1 MSVPF
6 TDHARA
12 RLQQR
17 GIPETIIESLMEFGR
32 EAYDHRGSAIVYFDH
47 RSRDRLRRTLGQ
59 NAYKRLEAHLDAYA
73 VVARDGAI
81 VTVGHRTHRI
91 NRN

>member
-1 MSVPF
+1 MSVPL

-17 GIPETIIESLMEFGR
+17 GIPETVIESLLDFGR
-32 EAYDHRGSAIVYFDH
+32 EAYDHRGSAVVYFDH
-47 RSRDRLRRTLGQ
+47 RSRNRLRRTFGHDV
-59 NAYKRLEAHLDAYA
+59 YKQLEAHLDAYA